1 MWLPSMKDIGM
12 NSTDGMI
19 SYPDVHWWGS
29 EAPRGGISEAV
40 AHELQ
45 LILES
50 SEQESGGGEPSL

>member
-1 MWLPSMKDIGM
+1 MKDIGM
-12 NSTDGMI
+12 NNTDGVI

-29 EAPRGGISEAV
+29 EAPRGGGISEAV

-50 SEQESGGGEPSL
+50 SEQESGGDEPPL